1 MRHFIEQIKNLTFQK
16 SSNHTVI
23 SRLFQNVNDELLFTS
38 DVHEILRDIST
49 NELCFLIF
57 NMGNLARYSQV
68 NIKAAT
74 LNRLFSEIILSS
86 KLNTKMLTQ
95 CLYGAGKL
103 AEAGRL
109 QDSLAQQHIQ
119 ALVAQLTTSHPNP
132 QDIANTIWGLGK
144 LIEYRLLNLDILE
157 LPISGFMAQMNVDVL
172 SNIELGQII
181 YGFSQ

>member
-1 MRHFIEQIKNLTFQK
+1 
-16 SSNHTVI
+16 
-23 SRLFQNVNDELLFTS
+23 
-38 DVHEILRDIST
+38 
-49 NELCFLIF
+49 
-57 NMGNLARYSQV
+57 
-68 NIKAAT
+68 
-74 LNRLFSEIILSS
+74 
-86 KLNTKMLTQ
+86 MLTQ
-95 CLYGAGKL
+95 CSYGAGKL

-132 QDIANTIWGLGK
+132 QEIANTIWGLGK
-144 LIEYRLLNLDILE
+144 LIECRLLNLDILE